1 MARKFCYVCAGMFLL
16 ALSYHLGASTA
27 VAQGP
32 ASTVIAAYGW
42 RESEPAHYA
51 AVVGRTAYVLTAGD
65 TVYPF
70 SATIPGTAPVVA
82 VGGSMANT
90 LNNVCVV
97 LANGDAYSAA
107 YNDASWQ
114 YDGNVI
120 GAAPTSTGRASWSQ
134 VKARYHATPGM
145 TVTPG
150 ADKR

>member
-1 MARKFCYVCAGMFLL
+1 MARKFFLVAAGMLML

-27 VAQGP
+27 GAQAQG
-32 ASTVIAAYGW
+32 STVIAAYGW
-42 RESEPAHYA
+42 RDSEPAHYA
-51 AVVGRTAYVLTAGD
+51 AVVGRTAYVLTSGD

-107 YNDASWQ
+107 YNDTNWQ

-120 GAAPTSTGRASWSQ
+120 GAGPTSIGRASWSQ
-134 VKARYHATPGM
+134 VKALYHPTPGM

-150 ADKR
+150 ANDR